1 MNQNSIE
8 KARKL
13 LANIDGALG
22 KAVYFSAS
30 RALTH
35 TALILS
41 KEIRKEYS
49 VKARTAR
56 SAISKRIQKKKGH
69 MNAQISV
76 KGPNLFAQTF
86 NLRPKTDTTGSKR
99 REVRLGIRKSE
110 LKPVDRGFVSKGVLL
125 QRKTSSSLPVEPVF
139 GPSVAGMAANENVVE
154 AVQKSFD
161 ETFERRLDHEVKRLL
176 SKGTK
181 SK

>member
-1 MNQNSIE
+1 M
-8 KARKL
+8 
-13 LANIDGALG
+13 ANIDGALG

-86 NLRPKTDTTGSKR
+86 NLRPKTDTTGAKR

-110 LKPVDRGFVSKGVLL
+110 LKPVDRGFISKGILL

>member
-125 QRKTSSSLPVEPVF
+125 QRKTSSLPVEPVF

>member
-1 MNQNSIE
+1 M
-8 KARKL
+8 
-13 LANIDGALG
+13 ANIDGALG